1 LSQAVEVRTYD
12 SHLQL
17 LLRHASRLGTFSKAD
32 ARDLTSGQSIPE
44 APRSI
49 FDLLGSLQKLPW
61 HPQARGEFEYVGAK
75 SLGTG
80 CDPGNSNTEC
90 TGVPVKE
97 FRAALVR
104 PFLNGRTNLGVN
116 ILLASGCSGQTT
128 QSFYPSGIREEV
140 GVRSPSYASLTPH
153 LSLWTLAAPKIHA
166 PGQKYPKAATGAGPG
181 LRSRAHEALSE
192 SGSSDVPSVTFNE
205 IPCVTLVR

>member
-1 LSQAVEVRTYD
+1 MSQAVEVRTYD

-44 APRSI
+44 APRTI

-104 PFLNGRTNLGVN
+104 PFLNRRTNLGVN
-116 ILLASGCSGQTT
+116 ILLAAAAA
-128 QSFYPSGIREEV
+128 
-140 GVRSPSYASLTPH
+140 VRPPRASIPPAYGKR
-153 LSLWTLAAPKIHA
+153 SEFAAPPMPA
-166 PGQKYPKAATGAGPG
+166 
-181 LRSRAHEALSE
+181 
-192 SGSSDVPSVTFNE
+192 
-205 IPCVTLVR
+205 

>member
-1 LSQAVEVRTYD
+1 MSQAVEVRTYD

-153 LSLWTLAAPKIHA
+153 LSLWTLAARKSTPRVRST
-166 PGQKYPKAATGAGPG
+166 QKPLPERDLAFGPVHTKHFPN
-181 LRSRAHEALSE
+181 REARTSRVSLSMK
-192 SGSSDVPSVTFNE
+192 F
-205 IPCVTLVR
+205 LA